1 MDSPETPGGTGPTNS
16 LILPT
21 EGSFRG
27 LALAAHTLTGLA
39 QPLPTEHR
47 QIRKAFCIFSTMGPK
62 GCTEVLNHDLVYLQ
76 LI

>member
-39 QPLPTEHR
+39 QPLPTDDR
-47 QIRKAFCIFSTMGPK
+47 QIRKAFGIFS
-62 GCTEVLNHDLVYLQ
+62 
-76 LI
+76 